1 MCTLIQTCTLIHTQT
16 AYTHPKEKEEKE
28 EEAGELGEGAETKEE
43 ETYSRDTCQR
53 LERFTSFSY
62 LFNLFCNHG
71 GKGPETGN
79 FHTKRKGLVRS

>member
-1 MCTLIQTCTLIHTQT
+1 MGEGE
-16 AYTHPKEKEEKE
+16 AAKE
-28 EEAGELGEGAETKEE
+28 EEI
-43 ETYSRDTCQR
+43 YSRDTCQH

-71 GKGPETGN
+71 GKGSEMGN